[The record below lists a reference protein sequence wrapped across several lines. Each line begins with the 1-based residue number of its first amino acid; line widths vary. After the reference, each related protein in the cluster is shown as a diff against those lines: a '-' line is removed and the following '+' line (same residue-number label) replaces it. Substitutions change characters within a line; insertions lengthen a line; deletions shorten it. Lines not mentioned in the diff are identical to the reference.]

1 MSNGSY
7 ARASSTRVEDM
18 CVCVCACVCQY
29 ALCVLVCVCVKDH
42 LYVNETP
49 RSWDDRGNS
58 RRLGRQSKGQEGV
71 DGV

>member
-1 MSNGSY
+1 MFVY
-7 ARASSTRVEDM
+7 VRVFVNM
-18 CVCVCACVCQY
+18 HCVCLCVCVCA
-29 ALCVLVCVCVKDH
+29 CVKDH

>member
-1 MSNGSY
+1 MAATLALLRQELRTCVFVY
-7 ARASSTRVEDM
+7 VRVFVHM
-18 CVCVCACVCQY
+18 RCVRLCA
-29 ALCVLVCVCVKDH
+29 CVCVKDH